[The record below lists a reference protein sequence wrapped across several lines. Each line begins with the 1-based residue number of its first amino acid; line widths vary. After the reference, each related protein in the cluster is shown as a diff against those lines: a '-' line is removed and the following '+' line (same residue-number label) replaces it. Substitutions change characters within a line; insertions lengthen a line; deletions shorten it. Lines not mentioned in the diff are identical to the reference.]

1 MEIKY
6 EIKGITLNV
15 YDIISIHKYYEVA
28 CTAEYLMDNYGLTEE
43 EAMKLGAEVREYM
56 DDNNVTENVA
66 IDEIMNNKEVH

>member
-15 YDIISIHKYYEVA
+15 YDLINIHKYYEIA
-28 CTAEYLMDNYGLTEE
+28 CTAEYLMENYDLTED

-56 DDNNVTENVA
+56 DDNNVTEDVA
-66 IDEIMNNKEVH
+66 IDEIMNNKEVY